1 MLART
6 LKRVSTAVPAVSSV
20 AARTFASGGHPSIKT
35 NYADPKLQD
44 YYAQTAKLGGVDQY
58 NTTDGLLEKNML
70 DSSYPDTRPMHYI
83 ALNSTKAMYAGLA
96 RAGVCK
102 LVAQMSA
109 SADVLALASIEV
121 NISGFA
127 EGTNTT
133 VKWRGK
139 PIFIKHRTPAEIA
152 RAKEDDKAVLRDQE
166 ADSARVVD
174 DKWLIVIGICTHLGC
189 VPIPGAGEYPGGFF
203 CPCHGS
209 HYDSSGRIRKGPAP
223 LNLEVPAY
231 KMNGD
236 MLTIG

>member
-1 MLART
+1 MLGRLSKSVLPKAHTVVAR
-6 LKRVSTAVPAVSSV
+6 AF
-20 AARTFASGGHPSIKT
+20 AASAPGHPSIKVNT
-35 NYADPKLQD
+35 ADPALQD
-44 YYAQTAKLGGVDQY
+44 YYAQVNKLGGVEQF
-58 NTTDGLLEKNML
+58 NTTDGLLEKNLL
-70 DSSYPDTRPMHYI
+70 DSSYPDTRAFSYI

-96 RAGVCK
+96 QAAVCK
-102 LVAQMSA
+102 VVAQMAA
-109 SADVLALASIEV
+109 SADVLALASVEV

-152 RAKEDDKAVLRDQE
+152 RSKADDSADLRDKE

-189 VPIPGAGEYPGGFF
+189 VPIPGAGDYPGGFF

-209 HYDSSGRIRKGPAP
+209 HYDSSGRIRRGPAP
-223 LNLEVPAY
+223 LNLEVPTY
-231 KMNGD
+231 KLDGD
-236 MLTIG
+236 LLVIG